1 MNTTDAPLLSTGQV
15 FERMTKEGDVLLH
28 ALDAHA
34 AQMPD
39 KLMLHYGDENLDLSF
54 AEFAARTRR
63 MASGLAAQGVE
74 AGDHVSVHSQN
85 ALITA
90 LSMFAIWR
98 LGAVF
103 APINYNLRAGFLTYQ
118 VGDTAP
124 KAIIADAHGVQLIT
138 QLRAEMPDFT
148 LIGPGGDV
156 EAYEADGPLPET
168 AELGAADTAAI
179 IYTSGTTGPAKGV
192 RLGHRWINQYCYT
205 SRDINTKEDVVHCDL
220 PLYHVGGAFNLFGRA
235 VWTGCTTGLWDRF
248 SATEYW
254 ARIAKVGASATTLL
268 DVMIPHIMSQPEGPD
283 DAANTLNKMH
293 IQPYTPRHHAFARR
307 FGVDF
312 ISVGFGQTESGSVFA
327 GVIDEFPD
335 SQGTP
340 ADLWK
345 GHDKETYRARVTALG
360 RPIFDGREDLPKGI
374 MGAPAKFFEVAAM
387 DENDMP
393 VPEGEVGQLCLR
405 PRFPDLILQGYLN
418 KPEATLKALKNCWFH
433 TGDAIRCIDAE
444 KGLYVFIDRMGG
456 YFRVRGENVSS
467 FEVESVILN
476 VPGVR
481 ACAAVPIPAA
491 VGEEDD
497 IVVWIEPEPGV
508 TLTHEQIDAHT
519 EAEMPRYMRPRHV
532 RFIDALPITPTAKV
546 EKYKLRELILKDLQ
560 EGVSRK

>member
-1 MNTTDAPLLSTGQV
+1 MTTETTVLTPQQV
-15 FERMTKEGDVLLH
+15 FDRMTSHGDVLLH

-34 AQMPD
+34 ARQPD
-39 KLMLHYGDENLDLSF
+39 KLLLHYGDENLDLSY
-54 AEFAARTRR
+54 ADFAARTRR
-63 MASGLAAQGVE
+63 MASLLMSQGVT

-103 APINYNLRAGFLTYQ
+103 APINYNLRGGFLSYQ
-118 VGDTAP
+118 VNDTAP
-124 KAIIADAHGVQLIT
+124 KAIIADGPGVALIND
-138 QLRAEMPDFT
+138 LRADMPGFI

-156 EAYEADGPLPET
+156 ETYEADAPLSEAPPLGPD
-168 AELGAADTAAI
+168 DTAAI

-205 SRDINTKEDVVHCDL
+205 SRDINTAEDVVHCDL

-248 SATEYW
+248 SASEYW

-268 DVMIPHIMSQPEGPD
+268 DVMIPHIMSQPESD
-283 DAANTLNKMH
+283 NDAANTLNKVH
-293 IQPYTPRHHAFARR
+293 IQPYTQRHQIFARR
-307 FGVDF
+307 FGIDF
-312 ISVGFGQTESGSVFA
+312 ITVGFGQTESGSVFS

-335 SQGTP
+335 GQGTP
-340 ADLWK
+340 EALWK
-345 GHDKETYRARVTALG
+345 GHDKATYRTRVAALG
-360 RPIFDGREDLPKGI
+360 RPVFDGRTGLPKGI
-374 MGAPAKFFEVAAM
+374 MGAPVKFFEAAAM
-387 DENDMP
+387 DETDTP
-393 VPEGEVGQLCLR
+393 VQAGEVGQLCLR
-405 PRFPDLILQGYLN
+405 PRFPEMILQGYLN
-418 KPEATLKALKNCWFH
+418 KPEATLKVLKNCWFH
-433 TGDAIRCIDAE
+433 TGDAVRCIDAE
-444 KGLYVFIDRMGG
+444 RNLFVFIDRMGG

-476 VPGVR
+476 IEGVR

-491 VGEEDD
+491 IGEEDD
-497 IVVWIEPEPGV
+497 IAVWIEAEPGT
-508 TLTHEQIDAHT
+508 TLSLEQITAHT
-519 EAEMPRYMRPRHV
+519 EAEMPRYMRPRHI

-546 EKYKLRELILKDLQ
+546 EKYKLREQILNELKEVDTA
-560 EGVSRK
+560 K